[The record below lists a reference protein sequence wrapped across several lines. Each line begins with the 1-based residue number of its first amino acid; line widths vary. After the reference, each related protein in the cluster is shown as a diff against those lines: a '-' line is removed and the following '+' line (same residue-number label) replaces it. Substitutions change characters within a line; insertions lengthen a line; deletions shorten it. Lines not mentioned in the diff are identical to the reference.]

1 LRKGNDF
8 LGENEPAGWFMK
20 DESREVA
27 AEDAAPDMMDWGR
40 LVRVDGV
47 SNKYEM
53 RPGMS
58 PKVYGIS
65 IWKVAQNDNNIDLIC
80 AVFLDGQ
87 PGQKWPC
94 NHRKPI
100 LHRIWQK

>member
-1 LRKGNDF
+1 
-8 LGENEPAGWFMK
+8 
-20 DESREVA
+20 
-27 AEDAAPDMMDWGR
+27 
-40 LVRVDGV
+40 VRVDGV

-87 PGQKWPC
+87 PGQEMTLQP
-94 NHRKPI
+94 
-100 LHRIWQK
+100 